1 MNTKEHAL
9 TALARLLETVEQAIE
24 SGDWKVDGTCDPD
37 ATITYAKHV
46 LQSDGWRQNSIDES
60 WIQPV

>member
-9 TALARLLETVEQAIE
+9 TALARMLETVERAIA
-24 SGDWKVDGTCDPD
+24 SGDWKVDGACDPD
-37 ATITYAKHV
+37 ANIAYAKHV
-46 LQSDGWRQNSIDES
+46 LQSDGWKQNSIDES